1 MQEHEGEPLILRH
14 RELGPQGE
22 LIHGSIG
29 VSITD
34 GAKIPYNHY
43 EISLIEILKRY
54 FEKNYSKLTWIVETV
69 CEGITSEAWF
79 ATANRT
85 MVYDSASALL
95 TTRIRTWV
103 NTFVILTSQIQR
115 AIRTNCTLWFT
126 IRRYTYIS

>member
-43 EISLIEILKRY
+43 EISLIEILKY
-54 FEKNYSKLTWIVETV
+54 WN
-69 CEGITSEAWF
+69 
-79 ATANRT
+79 
-85 MVYDSASALL
+85 D
-95 TTRIRTWV
+95 
-103 NTFVILTSQIQR
+103 ILKKIIQSLR
-115 AIRTNCTLWFT
+115 GL
-126 IRRYTYIS
+126 